1 MDLGQY
7 PSWEFLDCDGEVPQS
22 RSGHTCALY
31 QNRYLYIFGGFD
43 GSNCF
48 DDLYMLDLDTKDWR
62 RIEAKGDRPS
72 GRASHSAVTDD
83 LAGVMYIFGGSGSH
97 FGYTNKRDLCEF
109 CFETETWRLLSN
121 PLEDMPSARYGQ
133 SMVAYKE
140 GLYVWGG
147 THGTNYPTDMHRF
160 ELLSKQWSYVHT
172 SGELPCGRYRHQ
184 AMVQDDLMYIVGGSG
199 INRYGDVFTFNFG
212 TSVWRKLHCTGTDLS
227 DGRYAHSAVLLEGY
241 IYLYGGNDGVRHDD
255 LQQLDLETRVWSRV
269 VVHGHCPPGRDFHAA
284 VLRKDS
290 MAIFG
295 GSNGMRRHNDVFEFH
310 MRPKVP
316 PCSLSSDLEVLLE
329 QAQSDETVQCSCDV
343 FLAADGGQTAE
354 GVYCHSHLLYVRC
367 SRLHELLQNQV
378 SAAGGGTRSMTGAT
392 LRVERCGTAPATSAA
407 NTPTTLVAGTETTLR
422 PHASTVPLEAAG
434 KEQDETVDSLLKA
447 VVSDGGGNA
456 ENDRVAT
463 GRSRVPLDMPA
474 IILWYFV
481 RFLYVESTKFGQL
494 SAEQLYRLFLA
505 AKEFDVPR
513 LAVLCERQIKVRL
526 GLENV
531 LPLLRASTQ
540 EGPVAQPIQNA
551 CKDYFLANYNQ
562 CTELRECEAL
572 DPKLLC
578 ELMRLHNSRASTIV
592 PSGSVGSTAAP
603 PHQPQQPP
611 PPRGGLVGAPGSP
624 HMMPAAGILAP
635 LSPQAAGRAAA
646 EEQANRAAAI
656 ASPTSVAQPTTLN
669 LRDPVSFVPSRD
681 GQLASD
687 LEKLLLEEVSPD
699 FEVVVQDEVI
709 RTHKFI
715 LVARSRYFASCIL
728 TSGMV
733 EAQAGRLVIPSTSAM
748 TADAFRAFLRF
759 VYAGDSILDIL
770 APHTAMY
777 LVDASSFYGLTN
789 SRLKLFCE
797 LCVKDSFNETH
808 VLQLF
813 EASSRLN
820 VEGVRA
826 MALEFIVSHFQTVCQ
841 QATLEQLDKPLLIDI
856 LKAVADRVGQAM
868 TAGGHGGG
876 NNMPPSLG

>member
-1 MDLGQY
+1 MDLGQF
-7 PSWEFLDCDGEVPQS
+7 PCWEFLDCDGEVPQS

-48 DDLYMLDLDTKDWR
+48 DDLYMLDLDTREWR
-62 RIEAKGDRPS
+62 RIEAKGERPS

-133 SMVAYKE
+133 SMVAYQE

-160 ELLSKQWSYVHT
+160 ELLSKQWEYVHT

-184 AMVQDDLMYIVGGSG
+184 AMVKDDLMYIVGGSG

-227 DGRYAHSAVLLEGY
+227 DGRYAHSAVLLDGF

-255 LQQLDLETRVWSRV
+255 LQQLDLETKVWSRV

-316 PCSLSSDLEVLLE
+316 ACSLASDLEVLLE
-329 QAQSDETVQCSCDV
+329 QAQSDESVQCSCDV

-367 SRLHELLQNQV
+367 SKLHQLVQDA
-378 SAAGGGTRSMTGAT
+378 AAGGNVCFIEGAAP
-392 LRVERCGTAPATSAA
+392 RVERCGTAPPTCAAT
-407 NTPTTLVAGTETTLR
+407 TTASPVAGAERT
-422 PHASTVPLEAAG
+422 HALTAPLEG
-434 KEQDETVDSLLKA
+434 KEQDEIIDSSITA
-447 VVSDGGGNA
+447 VVTDGCSAAANHK
-456 ENDRVAT
+456 VAK
-463 GRSRVPLDMPA
+463 GRSQVTLDMPA

-505 AKEFDVPR
+505 AKEFDVEK

-531 LPLLRASTQ
+531 LPLLRASTV
-540 EGPVAQPIQNA
+540 EGPVVQPIQNA

-572 DPKLLC
+572 DPRLLC
-578 ELMRLHNSRASTIV
+578 ELMRLHNSRASALV
-592 PSGSVGSTAAP
+592 PPGSAGSSAGP

-611 PPRGGLVGAPGSP
+611 PPRGGLGGAPGSP
-624 HMMPAAGILAP
+624 HIVPAAGILAP
-635 LSPQAAGRAAA
+635 LSPQTAGRAAAA
-646 EEQANRAAAI
+646 EEQAERNRALANT
-656 ASPTSVAQPTTLN
+656 SPAVVAPPTPLN
-669 LRDPVSFVPSRD
+669 LRDSLSLVPCRE
-681 GQLASD
+681 GQLAGD
-687 LEKLLLEEVSPD
+687 LEKLLLEEVNPD

-715 LVARSRYFASCIL
+715 LVSRSRYFASCIL

-759 VYAGDSILDIL
+759 VYAGDSILDVL

-797 LCVKDSFNETH
+797 LCVKDSFNEAH

-820 VEGVRA
+820 VEAVRA

-841 QATLEQLDKPLLIDI
+841 QAALEQLDKPLLIDI
-856 LKAVADRVGQAM
+856 LKGVAERVPQPM
-868 TAGGHGGG
+868 TAALPGGTNH
-876 NNMPPSLG
+876 MPSLG